1 MIAETLALNGAEEFA
16 CNTCSNYEYLT
27 YEEACSYAFL
37 HSNRFEQAMAVSDR
51 KQHGPEPKDWR
62 DIKGRADADKWLQ
75 AAHEEVMGLLENGTF
90 TIEQLPHGRTPIG
103 CRWVFKLKRKP
114 DGSIDRYKGRLVAKG
129 FSQRPGIDFDQTFS
143 PTAKWA
149 ALRAILAIVALE
161 DLECVSVDISRAFLN
176 GDMDHDVYMDYFQGF
191 EELGFGKRTP
201 GYALKLAKS
210 IYGLKQAGRQ
220 WYKKLDSSLQSLGF
234 ARVKS
239 DNSIWVYRKDDVRII
254 IPAYVD
260 DMFIATKERGRAQ
273 QVIQDLEKH
282 FQVHDLGD
290 VSFLLGVHIQRD
302 RSKRTLTLSQ
312 RQYIVD
318 LLEHYSM
325 SDCAAVSTP
334 LDPNCKLSKEQCP
347 QTDEDKA
354 SMRAYP
360 YAQLV
365 GSLMY
370 LAIATRPD
378 ISYSVG
384 LLGRFSSNPGLP
396 HWKAAKH
403 LLRYLKG
410 TMDLKLEY
418 APDPSQTEL
427 FVTYCD
433 ADHGGDRDNKR
444 STSGMIVKMGTGAIS
459 WASRLQTIATLS
471 TTEAEFVSAVS
482 AGQEIVWLRNL
493 LSELGYTFPG
503 PSTLFVDNQSAIAVA
518 NNPEHHGRMK
528 HLDLRFYWL
537 RDVVELGLIQVKH
550 LRTDSM
556 PADLL
561 TKQLGRLKVNGLRQ
575 LMGLQ

>member
-1 MIAETLALNGAEEFA
+1 MQEF
-16 CNTCSNYEYLT
+16 
-27 YEEACSYAFL
+27 
-37 HSNRFEQAMAVSDR
+37 VSL
-51 KQHGPEPKDWR
+51 
-62 DIKGRADADKWLQ
+62 I
-75 AAHEEVMGLLENGTF
+75 ENGTF
-90 TIEQLPHGRTPIG
+90 QPVRLPTDRKAIG
-103 CRWVFKLKRKP
+103 CRWVFKLKRKA
-114 DGSIDRYKGRLVAKG
+114 DGSVDRYKARLVAKG
-129 FSQRPGIDFDQTFS
+129 YSQRPGLEFS
-143 PTAKWA
+143 EVFAPTAKWA
-149 ALRAILAIVALE
+149 ALRAILALSALE
-161 DLECVSVDISRAFLN
+161 DLELYSVDISTAFLN
-176 GDMDHDVYMDYFQGF
+176 GDMDHDVFMDYFQGF

-234 ARVKS
+234 AKVKS

-290 VSFLLGVHIQRD
+290 TSFLLGVHIQRE

-312 RQYIVD
+312 HQYIVD
-318 LLEHYSM
+318 LLQHYGM
-325 SDCAAVSTP
+325 SDCVAVSTP
-334 LDPNCKLSKEQCP
+334 LDPNCKLSKEQSP
-347 QTDEDKA
+347 QDDKEKA
-354 SMRAYP
+354 AMRAYP

-378 ISYSVG
+378 ISYAVG
-384 LLGRFSSNPGLP
+384 LLGRFSANPGLP

-410 TMDLKLEY
+410 TMDMKLTY

-427 FVTYCD
+427 FTSYCD

-444 STSGMIVKMGTGAIS
+444 STSGMIIKMGTGAVS

-471 TTEAEFVSAVS
+471 TTEAEYVSAVS
-482 AGQEIVWLRNL
+482 AGQEMV
-493 LSELGYTFPG
+493 
-503 PSTLFVDNQSAIAVA
+503 
-518 NNPEHHGRMK
+518 
-528 HLDLRFYWL
+528 
-537 RDVVELGLIQVKH
+537 
-550 LRTDSM
+550 
-556 PADLL
+556 
-561 TKQLGRLKVNGLRQ
+561 
-575 LMGLQ
+575 